1 MNPIQSWLMRPC
13 VRFLRLDRYPDGA
26 MAVFLGPHRLAD
38 YRPDGTIIQTTG
50 QAA

>member
-1 MNPIQSWLMRPC
+1 MNPVQSWLMRPC

-26 MAVFLGPHRLAD
+26 MAVFLGPHRSPTIA
-38 YRPDGTIIQTTG
+38 PTGTIIETTG